1 MAITVPADRRFRRT
15 ETRPVRRTRL
25 RTRWWW
31 QLLRSL
37 VIIGSLALGG
47 YQAAVFATTAPA
59 LRVRSLVVDGNRRL
73 SAGEVHALLE
83 GLKGENLLTAD
94 LERWR
99 ERLLASSWVADAEL
113 RRRLPGTVDVVVIER
128 EPIGIARWRD
138 DLYLVDAAGGVIDEF
153 GPRYA
158 DCDLPI
164 IDGLLVPAV
173 SGSQVDQARGRLVAE
188 LMADI
193 RRRPDVAARVSQ
205 IDVASP
211 HDVRVILDGDP
222 AVIRLGGSRF
232 LERIWEYVEL
242 QAALRQRV
250 PAIDYVDLRFDDR
263 IYVGPA
269 AAPPAGPAAAV
280 VAGSGAPGAPAGMG
294 STPGTA
300 PSPSGRQ

>member
-25 RTRWWW
+25 RSRWWW

-37 VIIGSLALGG
+37 VIISGLAAGG

-59 LRVRSLVVDGNRRL
+59 LRVQNLSVDGNRRL
-73 SAGEVHALLE
+73 SAGEVSALLD

-113 RRRLPGTVDVVVIER
+113 RRRLPGTVDVVVTER

-158 DCDLPI
+158 DCDLPL
-164 IDGLLVPAV
+164 IDGLLVPGAA
-173 SGSQVDQARGRLVAE
+173 GSLVDQTRGRLVAE
-188 LMADI
+188 LMTDI
-193 RRRPDVAARVSQ
+193 RRRPDVARRVSQ
-205 IDVASP
+205 IDVTNP
-211 HDVRVILDGDP
+211 YDVHVILDGDP
-222 AVIRLGGSRF
+222 AVIRLGTTRF

-263 IYVGPA
+263 IYVGPSAQPA
-269 AAPPAGPAAAV
+269 AVETAGEAGGGPAGT
-280 VAGSGAPGAPAGMG
+280 GSA
-294 STPGTA
+294 PGTA
-300 PSPSGRQ
+300 PAPAGRQ

>member
-37 VIIGSLALGG
+37 VIISGLAAGG
-47 YQAAVFATTAPA
+47 YQAAVFATTASA
-59 LRVRSLVVDGNRRL
+59 LRVQNLSVDGNRRL
-73 SAGEVHALLE
+73 SAGEVSALLE

-113 RRRLPGTVDVVVIER
+113 RRRLPGTVDVVVTER

-138 DLYLVDAAGGVIDEF
+138 NLYLVDVAGGVIDEF

-158 DCDLPI
+158 DCDLPL
-164 IDGLLVPAV
+164 IDGLLV
-173 SGSQVDQARGRLVAE
+173 SGAAGSLVDQARGRLVAE

-193 RRRPDVAARVSQ
+193 RRRPDLARRVSQ
-205 IDVASP
+205 IDVSNP
-211 HDVRVILDGDP
+211 FDVHVILDGDP
-222 AVIRLGGSRF
+222 AVIRLGTTRF
-232 LERIWEYVEL
+232 LERIWGYVEL

-263 IYVGPA
+263 IYVGPSALPA
-269 AAPPAGPAAAV
+269 AVETAGEAGGGPAGT
-280 VAGSGAPGAPAGMG
+280 GGAPGAAPAPAG
-294 STPGTA
+294 
-300 PSPSGRQ
+300 RQ